1 MTHYRVTHRTR
12 YRYDAPVAVSYG
24 QSCLLPRDTDRQRC
38 VTSELAVAPNP
49 EDVRERIDFF
59 GNRATYFRVDET
71 HDELDIVAT
80 SEVMVDEA
88 RTPLPIEQTLTL
100 GRLRSSLDALDGTE
114 RVEATHYRLPSP
126 RVPIDD
132 RVREFAAGSF
142 DDGASFVDCLIDLMD
157 RVENRFDFDADATTV
172 SSTIDDL
179 FEQGAGVCQDFAHL
193 VVACLRSEGIPARYV
208 SGYLE
213 TLPPPGRPRLVGA
226 DVSHAWVSVM
236 VPGVGWFDLDPT
248 NRQFVDDRYVTTGW
262 GRDYDDVPP
271 LKGVIYSDSKRT
283 ELTVSVDVARVR

>member
-1 MTHYRVTHRTR
+1 MTRYRVTHRTR

-38 VTSELAVAPNP
+38 VASALTVSPTP
-49 EDVRERIDFF
+49 EDVRERVDFF

-71 HDELDIVAT
+71 HDALEIVAT
-80 SEVMVDEA
+80 SDVDVE
-88 RTPLPIEQTLTL
+88 PLPAVEAPTL
-100 GRLRSSLDALDGTE
+100 GEMRSLLASLDGDE

-132 RVREFAAGSF
+132 RVRRFGAASF
-142 DDGASFVDCLIDLMD
+142 DDAEPFADCLSDLMV
-157 RVENRFDFDADATTV
+157 RVGERFEFDAEATTV
-172 SSTIDDL
+172 TSTLDDL

-193 VVACLRSEGIPARYV
+193 VVACLRAEGIPARYV

-213 TLPPPGRPRLVGA
+213 TLPPPGRPRLVGV
-226 DVSHAWVSVM
+226 DVSHAWVSAK
-236 VPGVGWFDLDPT
+236 VPGTGWLDLDPT
-248 NRQFVDDRYVTTGW
+248 NRQFVDERYVTTGW

-271 LKGVIYSDSKRT
+271 LKGVIYSDSVRT
-283 ELTVSVDVARVR
+283 KLTVSVDVARVD